1 MIASQDRSYYIGAS
15 DVDKVIGNWKTATW
29 LKWWTQKIGI
39 YNARFDNVY
48 TLAGTHFEHR
58 ILESLGLPLEFDK
71 QIINEDL
78 RLRVNLDGNTEDC
91 IYECKTTKE
100 DVNLFIPPKKYI
112 NQVQVQMYGSGLRK
126 ANIVV
131 YQLTEEDYDNFF
143 RPIDPKRRRIIPVP
157 YDEKWVNGVYLPKH
171 LKLRD
176 CLVRGVLPDEAIVQE
191 K

>member
-15 DVDKVIGNWKTATW
+15 DTDKVIGNWKTATW

-39 YNARFDNVY
+39 CNAHFDNVY

-58 ILESLGLPLEFDK
+58 ILESLGLPMEFDK
-71 QIINEDL
+71 QIINEEL

-91 IYECKTTKE
+91 IYECKTTK
-100 DVNLFIPPKKYI
+100 DDINLFVPPKKYI

-131 YQLTEEDYDNFF
+131 YQLLEEDYDNFF
-143 RPIDPKRRRIIPVP
+143 RPIDPKRRRIIPIP
-157 YDEKWVNGVYLPKH
+157 YDEKWVRETYLPKH
-171 LKLRD
+171 LRLRD
-176 CLVRGVLPDEAIVQE
+176 CLVKGALPDEALI
-191 K
+191 